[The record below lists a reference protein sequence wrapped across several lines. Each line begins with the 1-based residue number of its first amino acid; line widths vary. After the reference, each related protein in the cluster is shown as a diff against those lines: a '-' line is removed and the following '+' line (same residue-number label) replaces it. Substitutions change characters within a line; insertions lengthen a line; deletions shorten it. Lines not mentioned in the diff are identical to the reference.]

1 MDKNVVH
8 YMDCCANGSH
18 TEVDPGKVCR
28 ECTPPLLYDDMQHSN
43 TTGILKR
50 ENLWFIGV
58 EVK

>member
-1 MDKNVVH
+1 MQMGHIQRRIQGK
-8 YMDCCANGSH
+8 CAG
-18 TEVDPGKVCR
+18 GAL
-28 ECTPPLLYDDMQHSN
+28 PPLLYDDMQHSN